1 MLALTEE
8 ARMGVLSS
16 TAANSESGNGH
27 RGRDEPWPA
36 ERLRRPHKS
45 VQAYVDE
52 AEDEHL
58 EIGQSQLR

>member
-1 MLALTEE
+1 
-8 ARMGVLSS
+8 MGVLSS